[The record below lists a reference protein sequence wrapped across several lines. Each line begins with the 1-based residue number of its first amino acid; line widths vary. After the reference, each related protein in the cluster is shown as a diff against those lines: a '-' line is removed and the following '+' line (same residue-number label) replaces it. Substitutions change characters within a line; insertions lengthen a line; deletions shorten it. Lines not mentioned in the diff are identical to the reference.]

1 MTLKEKINADLFQAV
16 KQRKE
21 IERSTLRMLKAA
33 ILNREKEK
41 RYRIA
46 KGTMSV
52 PKTEP
57 VFLEKELVAK
67 SELTDEEVIEVIFS
81 EIKKREEAALAFETG
96 KRPELAEKER
106 KEAVILKNYLPE
118 LASEE
123 EIRVLAEEAIKE
135 IGAKEMKDMG
145 RVMADL
151 VPKLKGRADNTLVSR
166 VVKEL
171 LTAPPR

>member
-46 KGTMSV
+46 KA
-52 PKTEP
+52 EP
-57 VFLEKELVAK
+57 AFLEKELVAK

-96 KRPELAEKER
+96 KRLELAEKER
-106 KEAVILKNYLPE
+106 REAVILRNYLPE
-118 LASEE
+118 LVSEE
-123 EIRVLAEEAIKE
+123 EIRALAEEAIKE
-135 IGAKEMKDMG
+135 IGAKEIKDMG
-145 RVMADL
+145 RVMAEL

-171 LTAPPR
+171 LTAPRR

>member
-1 MTLKEKINADLFQAV
+1 PA
-16 KQRKE
+16 
-21 IERSTLRMLKAA
+21 
-33 ILNREKEK
+33 
-41 RYRIA
+41 
-46 KGTMSV
+46 
-52 PKTEP
+52 
-57 VFLEKELVAK
+57 FLEKELVAK

>member
-57 VFLEKELVAK
+57 AFLEKELVAK
-67 SELTDEEVIEVIFS
+67 SE
-81 EIKKREEAALAFETG
+81 
-96 KRPELAEKER
+96 
-106 KEAVILKNYLPE
+106 
-118 LASEE
+118 
-123 EIRVLAEEAIKE
+123 
-135 IGAKEMKDMG
+135 
-145 RVMADL
+145 
-151 VPKLKGRADNTLVSR
+151 
-166 VVKEL
+166 
-171 LTAPPR
+171 